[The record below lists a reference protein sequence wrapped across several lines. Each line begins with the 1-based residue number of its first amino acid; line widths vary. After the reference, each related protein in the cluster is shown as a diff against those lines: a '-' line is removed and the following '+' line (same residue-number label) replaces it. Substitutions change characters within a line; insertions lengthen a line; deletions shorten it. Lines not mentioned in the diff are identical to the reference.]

1 MATPTWRNVST
12 GGDGGASRAL
22 EGATRTFDRA
32 FGALQDL
39 GDQAVADARFVQE
52 RDDRLEQQDFANQ
65 LATNRDERAAEQLLL
80 NKAEG
85 DRAQTRLDDQLLTN
99 EQQRSLRK
107 SAEGRAQYVH
117 GRRVQDDIRTDTNR
131 ANLEAAYDGLDAV
144 LANSTPD
151 TLARDLVKYAR
162 ESNVADGDLAGFLQQ
177 AATLDNALY
186 GLTGSQQAVVDEQ
199 TQYDQAQVQQ
209 FRERS
214 ERQLETVAAGAGI
227 SPTVLNLQR
236 DTETAEGLVQQLN
249 KASGG
254 EATEMNRYFVQKF
267 GRVPTKQE
275 LGYLAGLASEED
287 WTPFVSGDI
296 DLDANRLF
304 GDGYEKIIDEYADSI
319 GVGDSDKAQ
328 QTRKALE
335 AWYELKDNQASVLQN
350 LSKTQ
355 ADNIAK
361 LLSTARSNNVQRV
374 AGNNEVEKILATPVQ
389 SEAMKLFN
397 KQLAE
402 QTKQASGARPEL
414 KLPGYLTGNF

>member
-32 FGALQDL
+32 FGALQGL
-39 GDQAVADARFVQE
+39 SDQAVEDARFVQARQDE
-52 RDDRLEQQDFANQ
+52 QEQQDFANT
-65 LATNRDERAAEQLLL
+65 LATNRDNRAAEQLLL
-80 NKAEG
+80 DQAS
-85 DRAQTRLDDQLLTN
+85 DARAQTRLDDQLLTSQQN
-99 EQQRSLRK
+99 RSESALAERRNQYRFGREQLDN
-107 SAEGRAQYVH
+107 A
-117 GRRVQDDIRTDTNR
+117 RTDRNR
-131 ANLEAAYDGLDAV
+131 ANLEAAYDGLDTV
-144 LANSTPD
+144 LSNSTPD

-162 ESNVADGDLAGFLQQ
+162 DSGVSDGDLAGFLQQ
-177 AATLDNALY
+177 ASTLDNALY

-209 FRERS
+209 FRDRS

-227 SPTVLNLQR
+227 SPQVLNLQR
-236 DTETAEGLVQQLN
+236 DTESSQPLIDSLN

-254 EATEMNRYFVQKF
+254 EATGMLNYFTKKF
-267 GRVPTKQE
+267 DRVPTRQE
-275 LGYLAGLASEED
+275 MEFLSGLASEED

-304 GDGYEKIIDEYADSI
+304 GDGYEKIIDDYADSI
-319 GVGDSDKAQ
+319 GIGTGEKAEQ
-328 QTRKALE
+328 RRKSLE

-350 LSKTQ
+350 LGKTQ

>member
-1 MATPTWRNVST
+1 MATPTWRNVGT
-12 GGDGGASRAL
+12 GGDGGAARAL

-39 GDQAVADARFVQE
+39 GDQAVADARFVQARQDE
-52 RDDRLEQQDFANQ
+52 QEQQDFINK
-65 LATNRDERAAEQLLL
+65 LATNRDDRAAEQLLL
-80 NKAEG
+80 DKAS
-85 DRAQTRLDDQLLTN
+85 DARAQTRLDDQLLTS
-99 EQQRSLRK
+99 QQTRSESA
-107 SAEGRAQYVH
+107 SAEKRNQYRFGREQLDNA
-117 GRRVQDDIRTDTNR
+117 RTDKNR
-131 ANLEAAYDGLDAV
+131 ANLEAAYDGLDNV
-144 LANSTPD
+144 LSNSTPD

-162 ESNVADGDLAGFLQQ
+162 DSGVADDDLASFLQQ
-177 AATLDNALY
+177 ASTLDNALY

-199 TQYDQAQVQQ
+199 NQYDQAQIQQ
-209 FRERS
+209 FKDRS

-227 SPTVLNLQR
+227 SPSVLNLQR
-236 DTETAEGLVQQLN
+236 DTETGEGLLQQLN

-254 EATEMNRYFVQKF
+254 EATDMNRYFVQKF

-275 LGYLAGLASEED
+275 LGYLSGLASEED

-328 QTRKALE
+328 QTRKTLE

-350 LSKTQ
+350 LGKTQ

-402 QTKQASGARPEL
+402 QTKQASGARPES

>member
-1 MATPTWRNVST
+1 MATPTWRNVGT

-39 GDQAVADARFVQE
+39 GDQAVADARFVQARE
-52 RDDRLEQQDFANQ
+52 DKQEQQDFVNT

-80 NKAEG
+80 SQAEG
-85 DRAQTRLDDQLLTN
+85 ERAEERLADQLLTSN
-99 EQQRSLRK
+99 QNRTESAYRFNREKQTNNRNDVNRS
-107 SAEGRAQYVH
+107 
-117 GRRVQDDIRTDTNR
+117 
-131 ANLEAAYDGLDAV
+131 NLEAAYDGLDNV
-144 LANSTPD
+144 LSNSTPD

-162 ESNVADGDLAGFLQQ
+162 DSGVADDDLAGFLQQ
-177 AATLDNALY
+177 ASTLDNALY

-199 TQYDQAQVQQ
+199 NQYDQAQVQQ
-209 FRERS
+209 FKDRS

-227 SPTVLNLQR
+227 SHSVLNLQR
-236 DTETAEGLVQQLN
+236 DTETGEGLLQQLN

-254 EATEMNRYFVQKF
+254 EATDMNRYFVQKF

-275 LGYLAGLASEED
+275 LGYLSGLASEED

-328 QTRKALE
+328 QTRKTLE

-350 LSKTQ
+350 LGKTQ

-361 LLSTARSNNVQRV
+361 LLSTARKNNVQRV

>member
-12 GGDGGASRAL
+12 GGDGGAARAL

-32 FGALQDL
+32 FGALQGL

-52 RDDRLEQQDFANQ
+52 RNDRLEQQDFVNQ

-80 NKAEG
+80 NQAEG
-85 DRAQTRLDDQLLTN
+85 ARAQTRLEDQLLN
-99 EQQRSLRK
+99 SEQDRNLRTA
-107 SAEGRAQYVH
+107 AEGRAQYRH
-117 GRRVQDDIRTDTNR
+117 GRQVKEDIRTDTNR
-131 ANLEAAYDGLDAV
+131 TNLEAAYDGLDTV

-162 ESNVADGDLAGFLQQ
+162 DSGVADGDLAGFLQQ
-177 AATLDNALY
+177 ASTLDNALY

-199 TQYDQAQVQQ
+199 TQFDQAQLQQ
-209 FRERS
+209 FQERS

-236 DTETAEGLVQQLN
+236 DTETSEGLVQQLN

-304 GDGYEKIIDEYADSI
+304 GDGYEKIIDDYADSI
-319 GVGDSDKAQ
+319 GVGSSDKAQ

-335 AWYELKDNQASVLQN
+335 AWYELKDNQASVLRN

-361 LLSTARSNNVQRV
+361 LLTTARSNNVQRV

-402 QTKQASGARPEL
+402 QTKQASGARPEF
-414 KLPGYLTGNF
+414 KLPGYLTGY